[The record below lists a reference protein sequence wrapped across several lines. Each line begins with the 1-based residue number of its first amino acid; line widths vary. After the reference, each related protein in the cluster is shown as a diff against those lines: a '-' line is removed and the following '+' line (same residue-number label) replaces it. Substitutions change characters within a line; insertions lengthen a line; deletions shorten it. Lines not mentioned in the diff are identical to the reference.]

1 MENSLKKYKEK
12 RDFDKTPE
20 PFSSEKISSDSP
32 RFVIQKHDASRLHYD
47 FRLEV
52 GGVLKSW
59 SIPKGPSIDPGQKRL
74 AVPTEDHPIDYIDF
88 EGIIPEGNYGAGTV
102 IIWDTG
108 TYKNTQEEKG
118 KLIKME
124 EAIENGHVNIEL
136 EGEKL
141 KGKYALIYTGR
152 GKRKFWLL
160 LKKKDEYANSEIDIL
175 ESRPESVLSGLT
187 IEELAGD
194 KENKQDI

>member
-1 MENSLKKYKEK
+1 MDSLKKYKEK
-12 RDFDKTPE
+12 RDFKKTPE
-20 PFSSEKISSDSP
+20 PFSSKKISTDSP

-52 GGVLKSW
+52 NGVLKSW
-59 SIPKGPSIDPGQKRL
+59 AIPKGPSTDIGQKRL

-102 IIWDTG
+102 IVWDTG
-108 TYKNTQEEKG
+108 TYINASFKNN
-118 KLIKME
+118 KLISME
-124 EAIENGHVNIEL
+124 EAIEDGHVDIEL
-136 EGEKL
+136 KGRKL
-141 KGKYALIYTGR
+141 KGEYALIYTGR
-152 GKRKFWLL
+152 GKKKFWLF
-160 LKKKDEYANSEIDIL
+160 LKKKDEYADSKIDIL
-175 ESRPESVLSGLT
+175 AQRPESVLSGRT